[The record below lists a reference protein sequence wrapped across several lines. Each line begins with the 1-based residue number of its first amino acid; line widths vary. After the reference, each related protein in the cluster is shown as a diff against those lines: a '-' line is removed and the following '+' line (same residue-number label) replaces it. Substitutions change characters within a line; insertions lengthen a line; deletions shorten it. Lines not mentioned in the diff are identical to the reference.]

1 MSWKRPTIDT
11 LFHIDWDWWQAND
24 RNYRLFLYEQLC
36 EDCRR
41 RFPDP
46 LNVDEVDW
54 IDPRTAEV
62 ERADALQMCLRTRC
76 IHEPG
81 FINESLPVA
90 AAVFRVFLM
99 NGNQPASASDLHRH
113 LPWRQPETILR
124 VIADREIRYGIR
136 ALR

>member
-1 MSWKRPTIDT
+1 MSWKRPTVDT

-41 RFPDP
+41 RFPNP
-46 LNVDEVDW
+46 MAVEEVDW

-62 ERADALQMCLRTRC
+62 TRADALQMCMRTRC

-90 AAVFRVFLM
+90 AAVFRVYLM
-99 NGNQPASASDLHRH
+99 NGNQPASANDLHQF
-113 LPWRQPETILR
+113 LPWRSADTILR
-124 VIADREIRYGIR
+124 VIADREVRYGIR
-136 ALR
+136 AAR